1 MLKKLIAS
9 ALVAAAASTAA
20 ASPISFSINASITQ
34 GRDWDSR
41 AEDAPRV
48 DFALPDGS
56 TLALD
61 PGLWGNFLDLEVV
74 GGHFG
79 SEADRNNYL
88 QLFSAGSTVS
98 ADTLGFHPAEDTY
111 YYAMYDGETLFGW
124 SQSFTNKYLG
134 FVTAGGQY
142 GYIGVDWA
150 LDAQT
155 GIGTLTLGEGGIESV
170 AGAGIAIPASA
181 SGEVPEPASLS
192 LLGLGLL
199 GAGIARRR
207 AKA

>member
-9 ALVAAAASTAA
+9 ALVVAAASTAA
-20 ASPISFSINASITQ
+20 ASPISFSIDASITQ
-34 GRDWDSR
+34 GRDWNSR
-41 AEDAPRV
+41 AKDAPRV
-48 DFALPDGS
+48 DLALPDGS

-61 PGLWGNFLDLEVV
+61 PGLWGSFLDLEVV

-79 SEADRNNYL
+79 SEAGSNNYL
-88 QLFSAGSTVS
+88 QLFAAGSTVS

-111 YYAMYDGETLFGW
+111 YYAMYDGETSFGW

-134 FVTAGGQY
+134 FATAGGQY

-155 GIGTLTLGEGGIESV
+155 GIGTLSLDEGSIESV
-170 AGAGIAIPASA
+170 AGAGIAIPAW
-181 SGEVPEPASLS
+181 GEVPEPASLA